1 MFTQHPK
8 SEFFDVDTFIE
19 EDMSTIRHI
28 YEQVVDIVSKDAE
41 DYHEQIALMVAIA
54 IYNDSLYV
62 EMPMEIDPEDENGI
76 CELAGHLITLMVL
89 FSLEDSE
96 QVKRIGDK
104 WSLTPEGM
112 ENAKKIVDGISG
124 K

>member
-8 SEFFDVDTFIE
+8 SEFFDVDIFIE
-19 EDMSTIRHI
+19 ENMSSIRHI
-28 YEQVVDIVSKDAE
+28 YEQVVDVFPKDDS
-41 DYHEQIALMVAIA
+41 DYHTEIALMVAVA

-62 EMPMEIDPEDENGI
+62 EMPLDFDPEDEKGI
-76 CELAGHLITLMVL
+76 CDLAGHLLTLMVL

-112 ENAKKIVDGISG
+112 ETAKKIVDGIQ
-124 K
+124 

>member
-8 SEFFDVDTFIE
+8 SEFFDVDIFIE
-19 EDMSTIRHI
+19 ENMSSIRHI
-28 YEQVVDIVSKDAE
+28 YEQVVDVFPKDDS
-41 DYHEQIALMVAIA
+41 DYHTEIALMVAVA

-62 EMPMEIDPEDENGI
+62 EDEKGI
-76 CELAGHLITLMVL
+76 CDLAGHLLTLMVL

-112 ENAKKIVDGISG
+112 ETAKKIVDGIQ
-124 K
+124 